1 MLTKLATL
9 VLVATLAA
17 PCVVLA
23 QGMPLRFLARAKKEI
38 SDETI
43 VLTLRAAPRQVVA
56 VKIDRH
62 SASTLLRT
70 APAGS
75 LFLLKSDADAN
86 ARAMLDYL
94 KHSNVFEYV
103 EPDYVGRA
111 AAVTP
116 AAVFPHDPFFL
127 RQWSH
132 NNDGSFPLAAA
143 KVDADADIAEAWT
156 ITTGSEEVIVAILDT
171 GVKTDHREFSG
182 RLWKNPN
189 EIADNQKDDDGN
201 GYVDDVNGW
210 NFVAD
215 NNALQDDAGHGT
227 HVAGIIGAT
236 GNNDV
241 GYAGVD
247 WHAKLMCLKVLDE
260 GQRGYYSHWVAA
272 IHYAVDHG
280 AAIINMSMGGA
291 DYSQALEEAVQY
303 AWDRNVLVVASMQN
317 LNNDI
322 VFYPA
327 GFARALAVGA
337 TDPDDNRSQSF
348 AGTIYGS
355 NYGEH
360 IDVVAPGNYIYGLH
374 HLSDTTYSMVLS
386 GTSQATALVSGIASL
401 MRAKNPHLTVTQLEQ
416 GIEAGA
422 EDGVGAATEDT
433 PGWDR
438 FYGFGRVNAYLALH
452 PMDADAP
459 DESALQVF
467 PNPSTGLLHVKMDQK
482 VAIRFSIALC
492 DNLGRLIFQDEK
504 DATRMI
510 DLKYSLNGL
519 PAGFYT
525 LVLRNEKT
533 RCVAKWMKH

>member
-1 MLTKLATL
+1 MMTKLATL

-43 VLTLRAAPRQVVA
+43 ALTLRAAPDQVMA
-56 VKIDRH
+56 VKLIQRNA
-62 SASTLLRT
+62 SAVLRT
-70 APAGS
+70 AQVGS
-75 LFLLKSDADAN
+75 LFLLKSDADAS

-94 KHSNVFEYV
+94 RHSNVFEYV
-103 EPDYVGRA
+103 EPDYVGHA

-116 AAVFPHDPFFL
+116 AAVFPHDPFFR

-132 NNDGSFPLAAA
+132 NNDGSFSLATA

-156 ITTGSEEVIVAILDT
+156 TTTGSEDVIVAILDT

-227 HVAGIIGAT
+227 HVTGIIGAT

-260 GQRGYYSHWVAA
+260 SQRGYYSHWVAA
-272 IHYAVDHG
+272 MHYAVDHG

-317 LNNDI
+317 LNNDV

-327 GFARALAVGA
+327 GFARTLAVGS
-337 TDPDDNRSQSF
+337 TDPDDKRSQSF
-348 AGTIYGS
+348 AGTLYGS

-360 IDVVAPGNYIYGLH
+360 IDVVAPGNYIYGLY
-374 HLSDTTYSMVLS
+374 HLSDTTYNVVLS

-401 MRAKNPHLTVTQLEQ
+401 MRAKNPDLTAAQLEER
-416 GIEAGA
+416 IEAGA
-422 EDGVGAATEDT
+422 EDGVGAEAEDK

-438 FYGFGRVNAYLALH
+438 FYGFGRVNAHLALH
-452 PMDADAP
+452 PLDAATP
-459 DESALQVF
+459 GESALQVF

-492 DNLGRLIFQDEK
+492 DNMGRLIFQDEK
-504 DATRMI
+504 DATRMV
-510 DLKYSLNGL
+510 DLAYSLNEL

-533 RCVAKWMKH
+533 RCVAKWVKH